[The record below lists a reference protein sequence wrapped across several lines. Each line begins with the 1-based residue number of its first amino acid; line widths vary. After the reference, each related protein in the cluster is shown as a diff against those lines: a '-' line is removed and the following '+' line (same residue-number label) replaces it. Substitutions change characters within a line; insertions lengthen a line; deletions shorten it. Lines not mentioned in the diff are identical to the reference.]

1 MCGPQLLRHCKQDDV
16 SVCHD
21 DTWKV
26 GGCRSRSTGSASI
39 TPKNQMNGGAWMPG
53 CRFLYSKYSLV
64 AAALTAVALLV
75 PAFFAV
81 AQNQPKA
88 EAPRDPVVTITEANN
103 DLRIIEKFAKVVQL
117 PSRIIRV
124 DGFDPEVVKV
134 SALSPTQIRVQAS
147 TAGVTSM
154 VLTDENNVTYQVDIL
169 VIGDV
174 RHLQAYIN
182 KLFPH
187 SAVEAVALKGS
198 VVLRG
203 WVTEPAQINQIIE
216 IADQFYPEVLNQ
228 MQLGGAQQVLLKC
241 RVMEVQRSKV
251 RQLGMNFLS
260 LTDNGFLASTPGP
273 ITPISSLNVTGAG
286 PEVALSGFGDS
297 TLSFGLINSSRVF
310 QGFVQALK
318 EEGLLKI
325 KAEPVLVTTNG
336 RPATLLQG
344 GEFPIVVPAGLGTV
358 AIEWREFGVRME
370 AVPMI
375 LGNGRL
381 RLELQPEVSERD
393 FSSSVTVSGVSVPGL
408 SVRRANTSVEMH
420 FGETLLIAG
429 LISNRKTATTSKVP
443 VLGDL
448 PGVGALFSRKTF
460 EETETE
466 LIIMV
471 TPEYVSPLKA
481 HQVPAVGPGE
491 STTSPTTRE
500 LFWDNMIEVP
510 SYGDECLTPNAAAIG
525 GGCGTAGCTGGCGS
539 QSCTSGSTGGG
550 GYGRQPVQPLNA
562 RESVVPVQ
570 ESYSQPGM
578 QYPSDGAG
586 FSTVPGSAGHATMET
601 PGVDAFYGGETQ
613 GGQLYV
619 PSGQ

>member
-1 MCGPQLLRHCKQDDV
+1 
-16 SVCHD
+16 
-21 DTWKV
+21 
-26 GGCRSRSTGSASI
+26 
-39 TPKNQMNGGAWMPG
+39 MPG
-53 CRFLYSKYSLV
+53 YRFLYSKYSLAAV
-64 AAALTAVALLV
+64 AITAAALLV
-75 PAFFAV
+75 PVFFAV

-88 EAPRDPVVTITEANN
+88 DAPRDPVVTITEANS
-103 DLRIIEKFAKVVQL
+103 DLRITEKFAKVVQL

-134 SALSPTQIRVQAS
+134 SALSPTQIRVQAA

-203 WVTEPAQINQIIE
+203 WVTEPSHISQIIE

-260 LTDNGFLASTPGP
+260 VSDNGFAASTPGP
-273 ITPISSLNVTGAG
+273 ITPISTLNVPFGG
-286 PEVALSGFGDS
+286 PPNLAVTGFGDS
-297 TLSFGLINSSRVF
+297 TVSFGLVNSSRIF
-310 QGFVQALK
+310 QAFVQALK

-393 FSSSVTVSGVSVPGL
+393 FSSSVVVGGVNVPGL
-408 SVRRANTSVEMH
+408 TTRRANTSVEMN

-429 LISNRKTATTSKVP
+429 LISTRKTATTQKVP

-448 PGVGALFSRKTF
+448 PVIGAAFSRKRY
-460 EETETE
+460 EDTETE

-481 HQVPAVGPGE
+481 NQVPQVGPGE
-491 STTSPTTRE
+491 SSVSPTTRE
-500 LFWDNMIEVP
+500 LFLDNMIEVP
-510 SYGDECLTPNAAAIG
+510 SSGDECLTPNAGSIN
-525 GGCGTAGCTGGCGS
+525 GGCGTTGCTGGCGTEGCS
-539 QSCTSGSTGGG
+539 SGMRTGL
-550 GYGRQPVQPLNA
+550 GYEQQATQPMNA
-562 RESVVPVQ
+562 IESVVPVQ
-570 ESYSQPGM
+570 QVPQHSPA
-578 QYPSDGAG
+578 GAG
-586 FSTVPGSAGHATMET
+586 YSTVPGSAGHAIIEA
-601 PGVDAFYGGETQ
+601 PGVEYYGGDVQ
-613 GGQLYV
+613 GGQMYV